1 MLRTLLAGAA
11 SLIVMAPATVA
22 HADPTAAEIEAQL
35 QKQGAELELVVE
47 QWNQMN
53 VTLADSQ
60 AKVASLETD
69 LAKATE
75 SAQSIAIESFK
86 TGNRLRNLSVLLRAS
101 SSDSLV
107 DQMGTLDEFARRQQ
121 RTLDELKSAK
131 ANLNQTLATQTAQKT
146 EIEAKKKSLETDMAK
161 LDQLKKKVTAPP
173 VKKGPPPAVSGRA
186 SAAVNYAYNAIGIPY
201 KFGGEN
207 TTSKPGLDCS
217 GLTKMA
223 WKQAGVTLSH
233 SAATQWREVAHISR
247 SDLAPGDLVFYNS
260 LGHVA
265 IYIGGGEVIHAPA
278 AGRTVTRVK
287 VDMGNTIYGYGRV
300 KG

>member
-35 QKQGAELELVVE
+35 QKQGEELEAVVE

-53 VTLADSQ
+53 ISLADSQ

-69 LAKATE
+69 LTTATAN
-75 SAQSIAIESFK
+75 AQTIAIESFK
-86 TGNRLRNLSVLLRAS
+86 TGSHLRNISVLLRAS

-107 DQMGTLDEFARRQQ
+107 DQMGTLDEIARRQQ
-121 RTLDELKSAK
+121 RTLNDLKTAK
-131 ANLNQTLATQTAQKT
+131 ANLNATLATQTAQKT

-161 LDQLKKKVTAPP
+161 LDQLKKKVNKPP
-173 VKKGPPPAVSGRA
+173 VQKGPPPAVSGKA
-186 SAAVNYAYNAIGIPY
+186 GLAVTYAYNQIGDPY
-201 KFGGEN
+201 KFGAAG
-207 TTSKPGLDCS
+207 PDAFDCS
-217 GLTKMA
+217 GLTMMA
-223 WKQAGVTLSH
+223 WKQAGVSLPH
-233 SAATQWREVAHISR
+233 SAAQQWSKVAHISR

-265 IYIGGGEVIHAPA
+265 IYIGGNEVIHAPTS
-278 AGRTVTRVK
+278 GRTVTRAK
-287 VDMGNTIYGYGRV
+287 VDMGNKIYGYGRV
-300 KG
+300 RA

>member
-1 MLRTLLAGAA
+1 MLRTLLAGIA

-35 QKQGAELELVVE
+35 QKQGAELETVVE

-53 VTLADSQ
+53 VALADSQ

-69 LAKATE
+69 LAAATAN
-75 SAQSIAIESFK
+75 AQTIAIESFK
-86 TGNRLRNLSVLLRAS
+86 SGNRLRNLSVLLRAS

-107 DQMGTLDEFARRQQ
+107 DQMGTLDQMARRQQ
-121 RTLDELKSAK
+121 HTLDDLKNAK

-161 LDQLKKKVTAPP
+161 LDQLKKKVNKPP
-173 VKKGPPPAVSGRA
+173 VQKGPPPAVSGKA
-186 SAAVNYAYNAIGIPY
+186 GLAVTYAYNQIGDPY
-201 KFGGEN
+201 KFGAAG
-207 TTSKPGLDCS
+207 PDAFDCS
-217 GLTKMA
+217 GLTMMA
-223 WKQAGVTLSH
+223 WKQAGVTLPH
-233 SAATQWREVAHISR
+233 SAAQQWSKVAHISR
-247 SDLAPGDLVFYNS
+247 GDLAAGDLVFYNG

-265 IYIGGGEVIHAPA
+265 IYIGGNEVIHAPTS
-278 AGRTVTRVK
+278 GRTVTRAK

-300 KG
+300 RA